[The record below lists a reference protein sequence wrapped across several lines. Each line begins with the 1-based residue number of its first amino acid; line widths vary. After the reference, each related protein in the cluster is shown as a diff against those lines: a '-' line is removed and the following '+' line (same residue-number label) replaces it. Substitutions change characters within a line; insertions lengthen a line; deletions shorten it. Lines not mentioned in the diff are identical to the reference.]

1 MGDGGASH
9 PSVLF
14 ETVQMRKGDA
24 LMFQGILPSEPAIF
38 MTNEGTVDFRR
49 YATSS
54 LAIRP
59 LTKSSWAKTC
69 SRPKAGVAGAC
80 ENKGGDDPFKQQNGF
95 EQAIVDQLQD
105 RDSFCTLAA
114 LPLPGPEPFTVVI
127 ASEEAVLYRITG
139 STILKMPPK
148 ALKELRLFLAQ
159 SLGRR
164 LRALPE
170 CAVAAPSTPPL
181 TPLWHSQ
188 SLPSLRQR

>member
-1 MGDGGASH
+1 MGSTKLGKKVATLAYPAVFGEQGLLQAAPRNASIKCTQDTEFLVVDPTVLHAIREDLKARAAYFAENLPGFKNVDGGASH

-38 MTNEGTVDFRR
+38 MINEGTVDFRR
-49 YATSS
+49 YATASANPTYS

-95 EQAIVDQLQD
+95 EQ
-105 RDSFCTLAA
+105 
-114 LPLPGPEPFTVVI
+114 
-127 ASEEAVLYRITG
+127 
-139 STILKMPPK
+139 
-148 ALKELRLFLAQ
+148 
-159 SLGRR
+159 
-164 LRALPE
+164 
-170 CAVAAPSTPPL
+170 
-181 TPLWHSQ
+181 
-188 SLPSLRQR
+188 